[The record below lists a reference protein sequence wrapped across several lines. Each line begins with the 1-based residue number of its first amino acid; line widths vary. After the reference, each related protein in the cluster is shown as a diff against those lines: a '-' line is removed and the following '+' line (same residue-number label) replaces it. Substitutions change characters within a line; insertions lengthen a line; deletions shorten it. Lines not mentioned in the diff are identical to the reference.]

1 MSFKV
6 RFFANG
12 KWFSTAT
19 ANYVTDMDIIR
30 DGIYGEIYGK
40 RGSIEQ
46 AVRRHV
52 NWFEAELS
60 FAIEP
65 RPVEPFSVP
74 IPPDKRKFYGGR
86 ERLAMR

>member
-1 MSFKV
+1 MSYKV

-12 KWFSTAT
+12 AWFSTSGARYLT
-19 ANYVTDMDIIR
+19 NHDLLA
-30 DGIYGEIYGK
+30 DGIYGQIYGR
-40 RGSIEQ
+40 RGTIEQ
-46 AVRRHV
+46 AVCEHV

-60 FAIEP
+60 FVIDP

-86 ERLAMR
+86 ERLSMR